1 MRYKVVTVAKP
12 TSCCTDRVASLDS
25 DIEEVCNDMASRGFV
40 LVSAFDFAELD
51 GFPVSACLTG
61 DESVSLLVADK
72 LLPLALLALLQCSHP
87 SSYKMTSHG
96 QRR

>member
-40 LVSAFDFAELD
+40 LVSAFDTQQPTCGL
-51 GFPVSACLTG
+51 CLTHNCMFAPQTTCWKKATC
-61 DESVSLLVADK
+61 LVFAS
-72 LLPLALLALLQCSHP
+72 P
-87 SSYKMTSHG
+87 
-96 QRR
+96 

>member
-40 LVSAFDFAELD
+40 LVSAFDTQQPSCTTCCQNSMFA
-51 GFPVSACLTG
+51 PQTACWKKATC
-61 DESVSLLVADK
+61 LVFAS
-72 LLPLALLALLQCSHP
+72 P
-87 SSYKMTSHG
+87 
-96 QRR
+96 